1 MNLFVVARLSL
12 YLLNNRQNS
21 RQRLKR
27 KRKEKL
33 DSDPNIS
40 QNKCMCLTLMLR
52 DLNMKYDFELN
63 FKKRSFFE
71 RQTSTIDSNMF
82 DRDKRELVSQ

>member
-1 MNLFVVARLSL
+1 
-12 YLLNNRQNS
+12 
-21 RQRLKR
+21 
-27 KRKEKL
+27 
-33 DSDPNIS
+33 
-40 QNKCMCLTLMLR
+40 MCLTLMLR